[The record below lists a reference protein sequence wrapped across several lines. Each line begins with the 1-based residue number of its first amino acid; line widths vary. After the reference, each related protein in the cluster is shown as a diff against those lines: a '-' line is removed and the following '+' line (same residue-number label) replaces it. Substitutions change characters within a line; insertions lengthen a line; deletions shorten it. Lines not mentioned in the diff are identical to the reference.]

1 MQTQEH
7 LVEVSA
13 ELERKLEQ
21 LRLAW
26 RMPST
31 TAVIERLISAQ
42 LDRAVYGM
50 TGIRPGPRLVVD
62 NHRPNPDDKPAP
74 GHEGPP

>member
-21 LRLAW
+21 LRQAW

-42 LDRAVYGM
+42 LDRSVYGM

-62 NHRPNPDDKPAP
+62 NRHPNPDDKPTT